1 MDSTDTHVTTIIS
14 KATDVEL
21 FALMAAGGDAG
32 KEAWAEF
39 YRRYVEDLYKDISW
53 CLKDIPQPIGE
64 DLTQDTMIQVHQEAD
79 TFREGDV
86 SGEEAARRRTRA
98 WLRKIAIHIHLSKL
112 LQQRGVIIESL
123 TQEDSEGDSQLSTKG
138 RRLSPGELHREIKDA
153 EDEVSGS
160 GNGDHTSLL
169 MRLLCEA
176 LDSLTDME
184 RCILMVTYEY
194 HQYGQEHQRLPNAAV
209 KEISETYN
217 ISHDYVR
224 QLRKRAIKKIKK
236 YVDTHMPTE
245 NGTP

>member
-1 MDSTDTHVTTIIS
+1 MDSTDTRVTTIIS
-14 KATDVEL
+14 KATDGEL

-39 YRRYVEDLYKDISW
+39 HQRYFKDLCNVISGR
-53 CLKDIPQPIGE
+53 LKGIPQPIVE
-64 DLTQDTMIQVHQEAD
+64 ELAQDTMIRA
-79 TFREGDV
+79 FKKARNFKEGDV
-86 SGEEAARRRTRA
+86 SDAKIARSRTLA
-98 WLRKIAIHIHLSKL
+98 WLGTIAIHIHLSRL
-112 LQQRGVIIESL
+112 FQQRNVIIESL
-123 TQEDSEGDSQLSTKG
+123 PQKDGEGDSQCSTKG

-160 GNGDHTSLL
+160 GNDDHTSLL

-245 NGTP
+245 NGTS